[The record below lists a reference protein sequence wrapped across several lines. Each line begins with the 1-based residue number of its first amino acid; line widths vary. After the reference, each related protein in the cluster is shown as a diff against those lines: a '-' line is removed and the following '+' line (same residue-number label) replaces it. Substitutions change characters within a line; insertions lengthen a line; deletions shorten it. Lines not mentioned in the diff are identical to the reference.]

1 MHSSWDAESNQKAI
15 RDSIYRN
22 DANLDSPDRYFNKD
36 FSESDQFKDW
46 MMELGFTHWVNA
58 NISDIVDAFAK
69 EVGNIRY
76 DQGIEWEHA
85 GQIRMENVNVIDFAR
100 SLFGFVTAGEDEW
113 DIFSWQNDLCKEY
126 YSMQLENYSN
136 LNFNILE
143 NKTKVLET
151 IVDTYNIGHEQRKG
165 ENENSHSS

>member
-85 GQIRMENVNVIDFAR
+85 GQIRMENVNAIDFLLASCISKSSI
-100 SLFGFVTAGEDEW
+100 SLSETLPSSK
-113 DIFSWQNDLCKEY
+113 IFLHF
-126 YSMQLENYSN
+126 L
-136 LNFNILE
+136 
-143 NKTKVLET
+143 
-151 IVDTYNIGHEQRKG
+151 
-165 ENENSHSS
+165 